1 MERRREDILRS
12 ITALLAEVNGV
23 ALSIGRIAP
32 KPTFTPLDLPIEESS
47 FNYAQDG
54 LISRSNADAITEA
67 LLRIQSATASNSNS
81 KVINALV
88 CKTLNSA
95 VESWLQQNLT
105 DLVEEVVDEQLA
117 RIEKKKWSGT

>member
-23 ALSIGRIAP
+23 ALSICRIAP

-47 FNYAQDG
+47 VNYAQDG